1 MVGAMNRKPPVL
13 PPLAIAMLALALLPG
28 CASYQAYQ
36 ARFRGP
42 DYTVTPEFFRQSPRR
57 VAVFPFAARTV
68 KNSHLERAQVCRV
81 AFYQHFSVRDF
92 EDVEMRTLDDCLLPS
107 EGPPPKSRLRQ
118 FSDTVR
124 KLDIVGLTSFVDF
137 NNLLHKEIRDA
148 ETFRSWIRSAD
159 KDLQAD
165 AYVLGIVRGYGRF
178 YAVAFSSI
186 GLATRVE
193 LRSTKDDALLWS
205 AETRARNIALPLTI
219 DPLDLPVL
227 LFDIWRNS
235 RGDALDTLS
244 YRVYR
249 DLIRTLPPVRAK
261 GKVLV
266 RTERKGARLFRHPT
280 LWAFWPKP
288 QVKKGTCLEFRLE
301 RRGWYQCVGPD
312 GDLVWILRRDGA
324 LVDEAGTQL
333 ENTDPMSFLR
343 KMDP

>member
-1 MVGAMNRKPPVL
+1 MNRNLPVW
-13 PPLAIAMLALALLPG
+13 PPLAIALLSLALLSG
-28 CASYQAYQ
+28 CASYQAYE

-57 VAVFPFAARTV
+57 VAIFPFAARSAR
-68 KNSHLERAQVCRV
+68 KNNLERAQVCRV

-92 EDVEMRTLDDCLLPS
+92 EDVEMRALDDCLLPA
-107 EGPPPKSRLRQ
+107 EGPPPTSRLRQ
-118 FSDTVR
+118 FSDTVH

-148 ETFRSWIRSAD
+148 ETFRSWIRAAD

-178 YAVAFSSI
+178 YGVVFSSI

-205 AETRARNIALPLTI
+205 AETRARNVALPLTI

-235 RGDALDTLS
+235 RGDALDTFS

-249 DLIRTLPPVRAK
+249 DLIGTLPSLRAN

-266 RTERKGARLFRHPT
+266 RADRKGTRLFRHPT

-288 QVKKGTCLEFRLE
+288 QVKKGTRMDFLQE
-301 RRGWYQCVGPD
+301 RRGWYQCAGPD
-312 GDLVWILRRDGA
+312 GAPVWILRRDGS
-324 LVDEAGTQL
+324 LVDENGSPL
-333 ENTDPMSFLR
+333 EKTDPLGFPW
-343 KMDP
+343 KKIP